1 MKADKSKERL
11 KNKVCNMCG
20 KSFDEWDYHIGYD
33 SKYDLNRLRL
43 NLCIECFDKVLDFI
57 KPQCKINPL
66 VEVKILGEFDYEKD

>member
-1 MKADKSKERL
+1 MKADKSKERF

-20 KSFDEWDYHIGYD
+20 KSFGEWDYQENFCFDYHIGYD

-57 KPQCKINPL
+57 IPQCEINPL
-66 VEVKILGEFDYEKD
+66 SEYN